1 MNISALLPIPQLIR
15 VLKFQIAYLFRHG
28 RLPNPFKTGFFRH
41 AIQQGTASLLCLVD
55 PKWFVRHFIHAE
67 KDHLHFLLETQKDME
82 RPIYIVPQLILYK
95 KTPEKDH
102 PNLLDIFFGFKD
114 KPGFIRK
121 IALFFRYHRRSFI
134 DFGRPLDLKAY
145 LENQPA
151 TRSLEDMAVEIR
163 QTLIE
168 SIDMQKRVILGPV
181 MKTRQ
186 QLKEK
191 VLKDQE
197 VIQTIEKTASG
208 NVKRLKQIRKK
219 ADEIFNEIAAD
230 YNITYIQFFY
240 LFLTWLLKKIFQG
253 IDVNAAELAV
263 VREWAR
269 KGSLIYVPSHKSH
282 IDYLVLNYVL
292 YGHHMH
298 IPRIAA
304 GQNLAF
310 WPMGHIF
317 RKSGAF
323 FIRRTFQGSSLYP
336 NIFSRYIKELLNE
349 GHPLEFFIEGGRS
362 RSGKLILPKTGFLS
376 ILLQAYKEGYSDDLV
391 FVPASITYDRILE
404 EKSYLKELGGE
415 VKEKES
421 FKKVVTARHFL
432 KRKYGKIYIRFGQPL
447 SLKEYLMQEGDQG
460 QTTPQ
465 LLAFHL
471 INSINKVTL
480 VTPLAL
486 IAIAILTKHRRGF
499 QLHELTA
506 TAGIILKF
514 LKKYELPTAT
524 TLSHFEKTVEETLS
538 LLISWKV
545 VNFLEDVDGAE
556 TFYYVHEEKK
566 KELEYYKNSIIHFF
580 VSHAFVAVSL
590 LRGFE
595 EVKADE
601 TIFADYAFLK
611 KLFKNEFVYDEKKDI
626 REEIDKV
633 TAYFLEASYI
643 TQIYANGEYKLTR
656 LGYDELPIWASLA
669 KTFLE
674 SYWIATRSYTQEKKD
689 RNKAD
694 LLKHINYQGLR
705 LHKLG
710 FIDHIEA
717 ISRLSFQNAVRFIK
731 EDILDAQGKSEEG
744 SAQAQERLVQLS
756 QRLYD
761 FSHYRT

>member
-1 MNISALLPIPQLIR
+1 
-15 VLKFQIAYLFRHG
+15 
-28 RLPNPFKTGFFRH
+28 
-41 AIQQGTASLLCLVD
+41 
-55 PKWFVRHFIHAE
+55 
-67 KDHLHFLLETQKDME
+67 ME

-336 NIFSRYIKELLNE
+336 KIFSRYIKELLNE

-486 IAIAILTKHRRGF
+486 IAVAILTKHRRGF

-611 KLFKNEFVYDEKKDI
+611 KLFKNEFVYDEKKDL

>member
-336 NIFSRYIKELLNE
+336 KIFSRYIKELLNE

-611 KLFKNEFVYDEKKDI
+611 KLFKNEFVYDEKKDL

>member
-1 MNISALLPIPQLIR
+1 MNISALLPIPQLVR
-15 VLKFQIAYLFRHG
+15 VLKFQITYFFRHG
-28 RLPNPFKTGFFRH
+28 MLPNPFKTGFFRH

-55 PKWFVRHFIHAE
+55 PKWFFRHFIHAE

-121 IALFFRYHRRSFI
+121 IGLFFRHHRQAFI
-134 DFGRPLDLKAY
+134 DFGRPLDLKTY

-151 TRSLEDMAVEIR
+151 TRPLEDMALEIR

-168 SIDMQKRVILGPV
+168 SIDLQKRVILGPV

-186 QLKEK
+186 QLKER
-191 VLKDQE
+191 VLRDRE

-208 NVKRLKQIRKK
+208 NAKRLKQIKK
-219 ADEIFNEIAAD
+219 QADEIFNEIAAD
-230 YNITYIQFFY
+230 YNTAYIQFFR
-240 LFLTWLLKKIFQG
+240 LFLTWLWKKIFQG
-253 IDVNAAELAV
+253 IDVDAAELAV

-269 KGSLIYVPSHKSH
+269 RGSLIYIPSHKSH

-292 YGHHMH
+292 SEHHMH

-323 FIRRTFQGSSLYP
+323 FIRRTFRGSSLYP
-336 NIFSRYIKELLNE
+336 KIFSRYIKELLDE

-376 ILLQAYKEGYSDDLV
+376 ILLQAHKEGYTDDLV
-391 FVPASITYDRILE
+391 LVPASISYDRILE
-404 EKSYLKELGGE
+404 EKSYLKELGGG
-415 VKEKES
+415 VKEKET

-447 SLKEYLMQEGDQG
+447 SLKEYLAQKGDSEHG
-460 QTTPQ
+460 TPQ
-465 LLAFHL
+465 LLASHL
-471 INSINKVTL
+471 INSINKITL

-486 IAIAILTKHRRGF
+486 IATAILTKHRRGF

-506 TAGIILKF
+506 TARILLKF
-514 LKKYELPTAT
+514 
-524 TLSHFEKTVEETLS
+524 FEKYDVPIANTLNQFEKAVEETLS
-538 LLISWKV
+538 LLINWKV
-545 VNFLEDVDGAE
+545 VNFLEDVDEAE
-556 TFYYVHEEKK
+556 TFYYVNEEKK
-566 KELEYYKNSIIHFF
+566 KELEYYKNSIIHFLI
-580 VSHAFVAVSL
+580 SHAFVAVSL
-590 LRGFE
+590 LRGTE
-595 EVKADE
+595 EVKTDE
-601 TIFADYAFLK
+601 AILADYAFLK
-611 KLFKNEFVYDEKKDI
+611 KLFKNEFVYEEERDI
-626 REEIDKV
+626 RKEIDKV

-643 TQIYANGEYKLTR
+643 KQSHANGEYKLTR
-656 LGYDELPIWASLA
+656 LGYDELPVWAALA

-674 SYWIATRSYTQEKKD
+674 SYWIATRSYIQEKKD
-689 RNKAD
+689 RKKTD
-694 LLKHINYQGLR
+694 LLKHMNYVGLQ

-717 ISRLSFQNAVRFIK
+717 VSQLSFQNAVRFIK
-731 EDILDAQGKSEEG
+731 EEILEAQGKSEED
-744 SAQAQERLVQLS
+744 SAKAQEMLMQFS

-761 FSHYRT
+761 LSHYKI